1 MLRLRFLAM
10 SVVVVGLG
18 LALAGPPR
26 DSVSADDLVRLINQ
40 DAKAIQ
46 QALIKGRLDQRNA
59 RKVKG
64 TALLIAHYAQTARN
78 KDNAQEMATLRDL
91 ALKVLNA
98 VEKEKIAEAKA
109 LAAGLSAKP
118 KPDPGAK
125 ADVISLNTLLRLEY
139 VMRVFSSLKLGGY
152 GLEMELDKLVD
163 VKGPLAGEQQAKAID
178 LANKMVLIGL
188 LADSY
193 APERDEGKKTR
204 KDWLAFAGQLRQ
216 SSLALAEAV
225 RTGKD
230 IGIAANVVSVSCT
243 KCHDIFKPPP
253 GGG

>member
-1 MLRLRFLAM
+1 MVAFGCF
-10 SVVVVGLG
+10 V
-18 LALAGPPR
+18 LAGAPR
-26 DSVSADDLVRLINQ
+26 ESVSADDLARLINQ
-40 DAKAIQ
+40 DSKAIQ
-46 QALIKGRLDQRNA
+46 QAHAKGRLDQKNA

-91 ALKVLNA
+91 ALKVLKA
-98 VEKEKIAEAKA
+98 VENEKIADAKA

-125 ADVISLNTLLRLEY
+125 LDVTPLNPILRLEF
-139 VMRVFSSLKLGGY
+139 VMRVFSSPKLGGY

-163 VKGPLAGEQQAKAID
+163 VRGPLAGAEQAKAID
-178 LANKMVLIGL
+178 MANKMVLIGL
-188 LADSY
+188 LAEAY
-193 APERDEGKKTR
+193 APESDQGKKTR
-204 KDWLAFAGQLRQ
+204 KDWMTFSLQLRQ
-216 SSLALAEAV
+216 SSLALAEAA

-230 IGIAANVVSVSCT
+230 IGIAANAVSVSCT

-253 GGG
+253 GGS